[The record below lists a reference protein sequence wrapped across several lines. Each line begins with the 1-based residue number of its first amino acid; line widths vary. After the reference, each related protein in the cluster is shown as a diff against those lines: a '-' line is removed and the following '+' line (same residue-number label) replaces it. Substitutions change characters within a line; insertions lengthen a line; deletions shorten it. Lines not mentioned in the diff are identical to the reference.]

1 MWQPWSTL
9 VVASN
14 ARYILSTTLVPRSS
28 GSSAGTLRRPC
39 SWASLSFG
47 GSDIHPYNITHLGNK
62 QEDINLAALLTF
74 PHHPSLF
81 SVSPASLI
89 SFHLS
94 QSPLFFFSSF
104 QQPSLFSLVS
114 LYFDT
119 WISNGPSL
127 HTTLRKHF
135 TKEIRFLRLIST
147 SSPSAYT
154 R

>member
-81 SVSPASLI
+81 SVSLRHPSSA
-89 SFHLS
+89 FTCLS
-94 QSPLFFFSSF
+94 RLFFS
-104 QQPSLFSLVS
+104 SLFSLVS